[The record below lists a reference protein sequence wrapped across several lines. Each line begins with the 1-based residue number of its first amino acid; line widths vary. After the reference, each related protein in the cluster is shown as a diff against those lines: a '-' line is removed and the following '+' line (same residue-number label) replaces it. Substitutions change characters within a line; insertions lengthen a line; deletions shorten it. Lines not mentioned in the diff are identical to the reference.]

1 MILQQQLGPHRKTH
15 KPILCGILSSLLF
28 GLILFGFACG
38 TQTTK
43 RGVLSRGNPQ
53 SIVRPVF
60 YPKTEA
66 PYPAI
71 LVLPEAGTLV
81 SSHADETARNLAG
94 EGYVAQAVSYAERIS
109 GKILSDQNEANR
121 KMRVI
126 SDSLGNLRHQAG
138 VDPKRIGII
147 GYSLGGAFAIHLAS
161 GAEGNGVRA
170 VVIYYGIYRF
180 PDIVKSLQVPVLAFQ
195 GDADIFQ
202 EFIGNAYEMQR
213 IAQENHR
220 QFDVVLYKNA
230 KHGFDFKPSGA
241 FNAPAASD
249 AWKRMVAFLDNNL
262 KPR

>member
-1 MILQQQLGPHRKTH
+1 MRIHPAYCLGSFL
-15 KPILCGILSSLLF
+15 IFLC
-28 GLILFGFACG
+28 FACG

-43 RGVLSRGNPQ
+43 RGVLSRGDPQ
-53 SIVRPVF
+53 STVRPVF
-60 YPKTEA
+60 YPKTEG

-71 LVLPEAGTLV
+71 LVLPEAGALV

-94 EGYVAQAVSYAERIS
+94 EGYVAQAVSYGERIS
-109 GKILSDQNEANR
+109 GKILSDQNAANR
-121 KMRVI
+121 KTRLI
-126 SDSLGNLRHQAG
+126 SDSLDNLRHQAG
-138 VDPKRIGII
+138 VDPNRIGII

-161 GAEGNGVRA
+161 GAEENGIHA
-170 VVIYYGIYRF
+170 VVIYYGIYRY
-180 PDIVKSLQVPVLAFQ
+180 PEIVKSLQVPVLAFQ
-195 GDADIFQ
+195 GDADVFQ

-213 IAQENHR
+213 VAQENHK

-249 AWKRMVAFLDNNL
+249 AWKRMIAFLDNNL